1 MKHLIEVYPFAYH
14 KILGGQRK
22 IDLRLYLKRFHNI
35 RVGDTIEYVNAETK
49 SCLLREVKGIA
60 LFQDFKT
67 LIDMLPPEMIDGYT
81 NFLREYMPEL
91 DLGLML
97 LLLLVSPLILYRPF
111 MAWIS
116 SVIGRSGLLKT
127 AFAKTEGNYWRFVAM
142 AAVFNAVFVVFEG
155 LDEMFDLPD
164 AALMVVYAPLL
175 VYFNA
180 AIARTY
186 EFFFLDGLDD

>member
-67 LIDMLPPEMIDGYT
+67 LIDMLPPEMIGYHDREEIR
-81 NFLREYMPEL
+81 LRVERQYSKEEQQN
-91 DLGLML
+91 
-97 LLLLVSPLILYRPF
+97 
-111 MAWIS
+111 
-116 SVIGRSGLLKT
+116 T
-127 AFAKTEGNYWRFVAM
+127 A
-142 AAVFNAVFVVFEG
+142 
-155 LDEMFDLPD
+155 
-164 AALMVVYAPLL
+164 YAPCLL
-175 VYFNA
+175 PN
-180 AIARTY
+180 RKRPKS
-186 EFFFLDGLDD
+186 

>member
-67 LIDMLPPEMIDGYT
+67 LIDMLPTVM
-81 NFLREYMPEL
+81 F
-91 DLGLML
+91 
-97 LLLLVSPLILYRPF
+97 
-111 MAWIS
+111 
-116 SVIGRSGLLKT
+116 
-127 AFAKTEGNYWRFVAM
+127 GNH
-142 AAVFNAVFVVFEG
+142 
-155 LDEMFDLPD
+155 D
-164 AALMVVYAPLL
+164 
-175 VYFNA
+175 
-180 AIARTY
+180 
-186 EFFFLDGLDD
+186 